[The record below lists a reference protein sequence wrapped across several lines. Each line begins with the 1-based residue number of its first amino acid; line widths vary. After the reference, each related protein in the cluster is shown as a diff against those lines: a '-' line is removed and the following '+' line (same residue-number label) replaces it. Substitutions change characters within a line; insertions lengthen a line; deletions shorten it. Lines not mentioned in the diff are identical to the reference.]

1 MAGKVTRWISG
12 EFCSLKKT
20 LSVIFVNTVSH
31 NVYNLDKCAHTNTP
45 NEELVH
51 LDNLFLNRKYHGVRL
66 HAISLITL
74 TISASPNPSDIQTD
88 TNLKKL
94 TLQL

>member
-1 MAGKVTRWISG
+1 MAGKVIGWISG
-12 EFCSLKKT
+12 EFYSLKKA
-20 LSVIFVNTVSH
+20 LSVIFLSTISH
-31 NVYNLDKCAHTNTP
+31 NVYNLDKCAHINST
-45 NEELVH
+45 NEEFIH

-74 TISASPNPSDIQTD
+74 MTSTSPNPSDIQTD
-88 TNLKKL
+88 TNLKKR